1 MTPVCDTSPWELVS
15 KGQERVGE
23 QLRKCPACGLVAC
36 TRALRG
42 TPRPMVLGLLH
53 RNNRLL
59 SPVGGILGCLCACM
73 EMLARRRLQGGTEHH
88 SYLPWWRRER
98 RWCLKKPSPPSAAD
112 RPSRKSSCHHTGLGR
127 VLFAALLSLPST
139 GRAKDGKAKG
149 KGRTRVVRTVV

>member
-1 MTPVCDTSPWELVS
+1 MTPVCDTSPWELAS

-23 QLRKCPACGLVAC
+23 QPRKCPACGLVAC

-42 TPRPMVLGLLH
+42 TPRPTVLGLLH

-73 EMLARRRLQGGTEHH
+73 EMLARRRHGATKHH
-88 SYLPWWRRER
+88 PYHPWWRRER
-98 RWCLKKPSPPSAAD
+98 RWYLKKPSPPSAAD

-127 VLFAALLSLPST
+127 VLFAALLSLPNT
-139 GRAKDGKAKG
+139 GRAKDSKAKG
-149 KGRTRVVRTVV
+149 KWC